1 MFFLGLLH
9 IINKKVII
17 LVNSKIDEFKLFV
30 KANPFLISY
39 IRDGKKSWQDL
50 YEIYDMYGDDEA
62 SWNKYLDD
70 SDTREESNSNN
81 RSNTNNSNTFHIDDF
96 IKMAKNVDVDKVQE
110 GITSLQ
116 KTLALFGDL
125 FVNKENNNK
134 GYNPR
139 PLYRRFED

>member
-1 MFFLGLLH
+1 M
-9 IINKKVII
+9 
-17 LVNSKIDEFKLFV
+17 VNSKIDEFKLFV
-30 KANPFLISY
+30 KANPFLITY

-50 YEIYDMYGDDEA
+50 YEMYDIYGDNEEY
-62 SWNKYLDD
+62 WNTYLEDN
-70 SDTREESNSNN
+70 SSKEESTRDSSKNTSNN
-81 RSNTNNSNTFHIDDF
+81 NTSFTNHIDEL

-125 FVNKENNNK
+125 FANKNTPTN

-139 PLYRRFED
+139 PLYRRFDD

>member
-1 MFFLGLLH
+1 M
-9 IINKKVII
+9 
-17 LVNSKIDEFKLFV
+17 VNSKIDEFKLFV

-50 YEIYDMYGDDEA
+50 YEIYDIYGDNEEYWNTYLEEA
-62 SWNKYLDD
+62 ATSETNDKK
-70 SDTREESNSNN
+70 STSK
-81 RSNTNNSNTFHIDDF
+81 NNSNSFTEHIDEL

-125 FVNKENNNK
+125 FASKNTSTNS
-134 GYNPR
+134 YNPR

>member
-1 MFFLGLLH
+1 M
-9 IINKKVII
+9 
-17 LVNSKIDEFKLFV
+17 VNSKIDEFKLFV
-30 KANPFLISY
+30 KVNPFLITY

-50 YEIYDMYGDDEA
+50 YEMYDIYGDNEEY
-62 SWNKYLDD
+62 WNTYLDD
-70 SDTREESNSNN
+70 TNKKEENTRDSSKNTSSNN
-81 RSNTNNSNTFHIDDF
+81 TSFTNHLDEL

-125 FVNKENNNK
+125 FANKNTSTN

-139 PLYRRFED
+139 PLYRRFDD

>member
-1 MFFLGLLH
+1 M
-9 IINKKVII
+9 
-17 LVNSKIDEFKLFV
+17 VNSKIDEFKLFV
-30 KANPFLISY
+30 KANPFLITY

-50 YEIYDMYGDDEA
+50 YEMYDIYGDNEEY
-62 SWNKYLDD
+62 WNTYLEDN
-70 SDTREESNSNN
+70 SSKEESTRDSSKNTSSNN
-81 RSNTNNSNTFHIDDF
+81 TSFTNHIDEL

-125 FVNKENNNK
+125 FANKNTSTN

-139 PLYRRFED
+139 PLYRRFDD

>member
-1 MFFLGLLH
+1 M
-9 IINKKVII
+9 
-17 LVNSKIDEFKLFV
+17 VNSKIDEFKLFV
-30 KANPFLISY
+30 RANPFLISY

-50 YEIYDMYGDDEA
+50 YEMYDIYGDNEEY
-62 SWNKYLDD
+62 WNKYL
-70 SDTREESNSNN
+70 EEVSTSNNTTQEKSSSNSF
-81 RSNTNNSNTFHIDDF
+81 TEHIDEF

-125 FVNKENNNK
+125 FASKSNNTK

-139 PLYRRFED
+139 PLYRRFDD